1 MAQILPFRAL
11 HYNTGTVGDL
21 GKVVTQPYDKI
32 TAQMQARYYQ
42 ASPYNLA
49 RIIRRVPEPGEADPY
64 SAAAREFRG
73 WISEGVLERDSVPA
87 LYPYDQEYSVPGA
100 PHVRKR
106 RRGFI
111 ALCRMEDYSA
121 HVVHRHEETLSGP
134 KADRLALLQAT
145 RAHFGQIFL
154 LYSDPEGALEREI
167 AAWTSQNTA
176 FESVNDEY
184 GTRHE
189 VWRLA
194 SGPLFSHIPEVLR
207 DRKLVIADGHH
218 RYETALAYKRGLA
231 ESARTSPTDYVMATF
246 LRMESDGLVIL
257 PTHRVIHGL
266 LGFDW
271 TIFLSE
277 ASRYFEV
284 KELSGEV
291 SQNLGAWRNELRQA
305 GRGAPAF
312 LAYAGPRRAALLE
325 TRESTEEMEM
335 AGTPPGLARL
345 DVFILHRLVIE
356 QVLGIS
362 RDAVREEK
370 NIHYEREAEA
380 AVQAVDQGRADVC
393 LLVNP
398 TPIEAVRD
406 NAFAGQPMPQKST
419 DFYPKLL
426 SGLTIYDL
434 EQD

>member
-1 MAQILPFRAL
+1 MAEILPFRAL
-11 HYNTGTVGDL
+11 HYSAGAVGGL
-21 GKVVTQPYDKI
+21 EKVVTQPYDKI
-32 TAQMQARYYQ
+32 TPDMQKRYYQ

-49 RIIRRVPEPGEADPY
+49 HIIRRKAETGEADPY

-73 WISEGVLERDSVPA
+73 WIDQGILVRDSAPA
-87 LYPYDQEYSVPGA
+87 LYPYDQEYAVPGA
-100 PHVRKR
+100 AHVRKR
-106 RRGFI
+106 RHGVI
-111 ALCRMEDYSA
+111 GVCRLEEYA
-121 HVVHRHEETLSGP
+121 AGVVHRHEETLSGP
-134 KADRLALLQAT
+134 KADRLALLRAT

-154 LYSDPEGALEREI
+154 LYSDPQGALEREV
-167 AAWTSQNTA
+167 AAWTAENAPWGSMD
-176 FESVNDEY
+176 DEY
-184 GTRHE
+184 DTRHQ
-189 VWRLA
+189 VWRVA
-194 SGPLFSHIPEVLR
+194 SGRLLLRIPEALR

-218 RYETALAYKRGLA
+218 RYETALAYKRSLP
-231 ESARTSPTDYVMATF
+231 ESAHMPAADYVMATF
-246 LRMESDGLVIL
+246 VRMESDGLVIL
-257 PTHRVIHGL
+257 PTHRVIYGL
-266 LGFDW
+266 LDFDW

-277 ASRYFEV
+277 ATRYFDV
-284 KELSGEV
+284 KELSGEA
-291 SQNLGAWRNELRQA
+291 SRDLGAWRNELSQA

-312 LAYAGPRRAALLE
+312 LAYAGHGKGALLE

-356 QVLGIS
+356 QVLGIN

-380 AVQAVDQGRADVC
+380 AVRAVDEGRANLC

-398 TPIEAVRD
+398 TPIEVVRD
-406 NAFAGQPMPQKST
+406 NALAGQPMPQKST

-434 EQD
+434 EGA

>member
-1 MAQILPFRAL
+1 MAEILPFRAL
-11 HYNTGTVGDL
+11 HYDAAAVGGL

-32 TAQMQARYYQ
+32 TPDMQTRYYE
-42 ASPYNLA
+42 ASPHNLA
-49 RIIRRVPEPGEADPY
+49 RIIRRRAETGDPY
-64 SAAAREFRG
+64 SAAASEFRS
-73 WISEGVLERDSVPA
+73 WISQGVLVQDATPA
-87 LYPYDQEYSVPGA
+87 LYPYDQEYTLPGA
-100 PHVRKR
+100 PHLRKR

-111 ALCRMEDYSA
+111 GVCRLEEYA
-121 HVVHRHEETLSGP
+121 AGVVHRHEETLSGP
-134 KADRLALLQAT
+134 KADRLALLSAT

-154 LYSDPEGALEREI
+154 LYSDPEGVLENEI
-167 AAWTSQNTA
+167 AAWTAQNA
-176 FESVNDEY
+176 PWESVEDEY

-194 SGPLFSHIPEVLR
+194 SGPLLSRVPEALR
-207 DRKLVIADGHH
+207 SRKLVIADGHH
-218 RYETALAYKRGLA
+218 RYETALAYKRSLP
-231 ESARTSPTDYVMATF
+231 ESARTPAADYVMATF
-246 LRMESDGLVIL
+246 ARMESDGLVIL

-277 ASRYFEV
+277 ATRYFNV
-284 KELSGEV
+284 KELPGQASHDLAVWQSG
-291 SQNLGAWRNELRQA
+291 LTQA
-305 GRGAPAF
+305 GRGVPAF
-312 LAYAGPRRAALLE
+312 LAYAGPGRVALLE

-335 AGTPPGLARL
+335 GGTPPGLARL

-362 RDAVREEK
+362 REAVREEK

-380 AVQAVDQGRADVC
+380 AIRTVDEGRANVC
-393 LLVNP
+393 FLVNP
-398 TPIEAVRD
+398 TPIEAVRE

-434 EQD
+434 EQG